1 MSKTLQNIVHDE
13 RIDDFGATAASAAPD
28 VEEPEEV
35 EVSGESF
42 EDERPAVATEIDAE
56 PALEEP
62 EALDVDIEPTPAA
75 ARRPVTRE
83 ELEDPL
89 ALYARE
95 LARAPAMTPPEER
108 ESAAAIVALDHLV
121 WERLLTDAHI
131 ARTVLEVI
139 TPSFEKVPR
148 ELVALR
154 RAVAGAAKSRATK
167 AARAALVRAAQRSAP
182 RLRILDPDR
191 HLVTAATAAAERL
204 SSGGSDAARARAL
217 SSIAKARRA
226 ADEARNE
233 FVRRN
238 LRLVMSIAR
247 RYRVHGMPLLDLVQE
262 GNLGLLKAMD
272 RFDPARGFRFSTY
285 AVWWIRHHINRAM
298 ADKSRL
304 VRVPVHRLDR
314 HNQIERARRRLVGEL
329 GRDPTRDELATA
341 TGLDIEQLE
350 QIASMRFERVVSLDS
365 PRSGEEDDDRAAHD
379 WFQDPHADGTS
390 PVERLSHD
398 VDLKRLRLALRD
410 LKPVEAAVLTKR
422 FGLGDRDERT
432 LADIGEE
439 HGLSRERIR
448 QIEQQALVRLRKAM
462 AET

>member
-1 MSKTLQNIVHDE
+1 MSKPLQSIVHDE
-13 RIDDFGATAASAAPD
+13 VRDDRVPASDDQDDLQVGGAFDDETTTADAPERADAETETPTD
-28 VEEPEEV
+28 VEV
-35 EVSGESF
+35 ETDS
-42 EDERPAVATEIDAE
+42 D
-56 PALEEP
+56 
-62 EALDVDIEPTPAA
+62 DVLSDKTPAQA
-75 ARRPVTRE
+75 QRPVTRE
-83 ELEDPL
+83 ELEDPM
-89 ALYARE
+89 ALYARD

-108 ESAAAIVALDHLV
+108 ESAAAIVTLDHMV
-121 WERLLTDAHI
+121 WERLLEDASI
-131 ARTVLEVI
+131 ARAVLVAI

-154 RAVAGAAKSRATK
+154 RAVAVAAKARATK
-167 AARAALVRAAQRSAP
+167 AARTALVRAAERSAP

-191 HLVTAATAAAERL
+191 QLVTLAASAAERL
-204 SSGGSDAARARAL
+204 AAGGSDAARATA
-217 SSIAKARRA
+217 IANIRKARRA
-226 ADEARNE
+226 ADVARAE

-247 RYRVHGMPLLDLVQE
+247 RYRVRGMPLLDLVQE

-329 GRDPTRDELATA
+329 GRDPTSTELAKA
-341 TGLDIEQLE
+341 TGLSSEQLQEIAE
-350 QIASMRFERVVSLDS
+350 QRFERVVSLDA
-365 PRSGEEDDDRAAHD
+365 PRSGDEDDDRAAHD
-379 WFQDPHADGTS
+379 WFRDPHADEAS
-390 PVERLSHD
+390 PIERLSRD
-398 VDLKRLRLALRD
+398 VDLRLLKRALGG
-410 LKPVEAAVLTKR
+410 LKPIEVAVLTKR
-422 FGLGDRDERT
+422 FGMGEREERT

-448 QIEQQALVRLRKAM
+448 QIEQQALARLRKAM